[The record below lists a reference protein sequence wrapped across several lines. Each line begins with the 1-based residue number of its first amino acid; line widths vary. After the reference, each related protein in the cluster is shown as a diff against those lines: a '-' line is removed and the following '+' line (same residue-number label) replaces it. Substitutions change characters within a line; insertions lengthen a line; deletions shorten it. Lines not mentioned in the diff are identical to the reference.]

1 MAGTDWM
8 RPDPNLV
15 DRPPI
20 DLQTDRPHSAR
31 VYDYLLGGKDNF
43 PADREVAEADL
54 RANPASRVGPR
65 QNRAFLCR
73 AVRFLAAEAGIRQ
86 FLDVGTGIPTSPNTH
101 EVAQGVAPECRIVYV
116 DNDPIV
122 LAHARARL
130 ASSPE
135 GRTQYIDADLREP
148 QRILDSPQLRQTLD
162 LGQPVGL
169 LLFATMH
176 LVPDE
181 LDPYGIVARLVDPL
195 VPGSYLALSQITPD
209 FAPEAW
215 ERTKEIAGRGG
226 VTMRPRSRTDIAR
239 YFTGLEIVE
248 PGLQV
253 VHRWRPDPDEN
264 PDEIPDALVSMYGG
278 VARKP

>member
-130 ASSPE
+130 ASSSE

>member
-8 RPDPNLV
+8 RPDPNSV
-15 DRPPI
+15 DRPAI

-31 VYDYLLGGKDNF
+31 IYDYLLGGKDNF
-43 PADREVAEADL
+43 TADREVAEADL

-73 AVRFLAAEAGIRQ
+73 AVRYLAAEAGIRQ

-101 EVAQGVAPECRIVYV
+101 EVAQGVAPGCRIVYV

-181 LDPYGIVARLVDPL
+181 LDPYGIVARLVGPL

-239 YFTGLEIVE
+239 YFTGLEVVE

-264 PDEIPDALVSMYGG
+264 PDEIPDAQVSMYGG

>member
-8 RPDPNLV
+8 RPDPNLLE
-15 DRPPI
+15 RAPI

-43 PADREVAEADL
+43 PADREVAEADM

-65 QNRAFLCR
+65 QNRAFLRR
-73 AVRFLAAEAGIRQ
+73 AVTFLAAEAGLRQ
-86 FLDVGTGIPTSPNTH
+86 FLDIGTGIPTSPNTH
-101 EVAQGVAPECRIVYV
+101 EVAQGVAPECHVVYV

-122 LAHARARL
+122 LAHARAL
-130 ASSPE
+130 LTSSDQ
-135 GRTQYIDADLREP
+135 GRTQYIDADLRDPE
-148 QRILDSPQLRQTLD
+148 RILDSPQLRDTLD
-162 LGQPVGL
+162 LTQPVGL
-169 LLFATMH
+169 LMFATMH
-176 LVPDE
+176 LITDE
-181 LDPYGIVARLVDPL
+181 QDPYGIVARLIDPL

-226 VTMRPRSRTDIAR
+226 VTMRPRPRAEIAR
-239 YFTGLEIVE
+239 YFEGLEIIE

-253 VHRWRPDPDEN
+253 VHRWRPDPDER

>member
-1 MAGTDWM
+1 MASTDWM
-8 RPDPNLV
+8 RPDPNLLE
-15 DRPPI
+15 RAPI

-43 PADREVAEADL
+43 PADREVAEADM

-65 QNRAFLCR
+65 QNRAFLRR
-73 AVRFLAAEAGIRQ
+73 AVRYLTAEAGLRQ
-86 FLDVGTGIPTSPNTH
+86 FLDIGTGIPTSPNTH
-101 EVAQGVAPECRIVYV
+101 EVAQGVAPECRVVYV

-122 LAHARARL
+122 LAHARAL
-130 ASSPE
+130 LTSSPE

-148 QRILDSPQLRQTLD
+148 EQILASTQLRGTLD
-162 LGQPVGL
+162 LSQPVGL

-176 LVPDE
+176 LVADE
-181 LDPYGIVARLVDPL
+181 QDPYGIVGRLVDAL
-195 VPGSYLALSQITPD
+195 VPGSHLALSQITPD

-226 VTMRPRSRTDIAR
+226 VTMRPRARADIAR
-239 YFTGLEIVE
+239 YFEGLEIIE

-253 VHRWRPDPDEN
+253 VHHWRPDPDER
-264 PDEIPDALVSMYGG
+264 PDDIPDALVSMYGG
-278 VARKP
+278 VARKS

>member
-8 RPDPNLV
+8 RPDANLV
-15 DRPPI
+15 DRPPV
-20 DLQTDRPHSAR
+20 DLHTDRPHSAR

-43 PADREVAEADL
+43 QADREVAEADM

-122 LAHARARL
+122 LVHARARL
-130 ASSPE
+130 ASGTQ

-148 QRILDSPQLRQTLD
+148 QQILNSPQLTQTLD

-176 LVPDE
+176 LIPDE
-181 LDPYGIVARLVDPL
+181 LDPHGIVARLVEPL

-215 ERTKEIAGRGG
+215 EKTKEIAGRGG
-226 VTMRPRSRTDIAR
+226 VTMCPRPRTEIAR
-239 YFTGLEIVE
+239 YFSGLEIVE

>member
-15 DRPPI
+15 DRPAI

-73 AVRFLAAEAGIRQ
+73 AVRYLAAEAGIRQ

-169 LLFATMH
+169 LMFATMH

-181 LDPYGIVARLVDPL
+181 LDPYGIVARLVGPL

-239 YFTGLEIVE
+239 YFTGLEVVE

>member
-1 MAGTDWM
+1 MTDTDWM
-8 RPDPNLV
+8 RPDPSLV
-15 DRPPI
+15 ERAPI

-43 PADREVAEADL
+43 PADREVAEADM

-65 QNRAFLCR
+65 QNRAFLRR

-86 FLDVGTGIPTSPNTH
+86 FLDIGTGIPTSPNTH
-101 EVAQGVAPECRIVYV
+101 EVAQGVAPDSRIVYV

-122 LAHARARL
+122 LAHARAL
-130 ASSPE
+130 LTSSPQ
-135 GRTQYIDADLREP
+135 GRTQYIDADLLQP
-148 QRILDSPQLRQTLD
+148 ARILASRHLEETLD
-162 LGQPVGL
+162 LSQPVAL

-176 LVPDE
+176 LIPDE
-181 LDPYGIVARLVDPL
+181 QDPFGIVAGLVDVL

-215 ERTKEIAGRGG
+215 EKTKEIAGRGG
-226 VTMRPRSRTDIAR
+226 VTMRPRARADIAR
-239 YFTGLEIVE
+239 YFDGLDIVE

-253 VHRWRPDPDEN
+253 VHHWRPDPDET
-264 PDEIPDALVSMYGG
+264 PAEIPDALVSMYGG

>member
-1 MAGTDWM
+1 MTGTDWM
-8 RPDPNLV
+8 RPDPSLA
-15 DRPPI
+15 DRTPI

-43 PADREVAEADL
+43 PADREVAEADM

-65 QNRAFLCR
+65 QNRAFLRR

-101 EVAQGVAPECRIVYV
+101 EVAQGVAPESRIVYV

-122 LAHARARL
+122 LAHARAL
-130 ASSPE
+130 LTSSAE
-135 GRTQYIDADLREP
+135 GRTQYIDADLRDP
-148 QRILDSPQLRQTLD
+148 SRILTSHQLTGTLD
-162 LGQPVGL
+162 LTKPVGL

-181 LDPYGIVARLVDPL
+181 QDPYGIVARLVDAL

-209 FAPEAW
+209 FAPDAW
-215 ERTKEIAGRGG
+215 EKTKEIAGRGG
-226 VTMRPRSRTDIAR
+226 VTMRPRTRTDIAR
-239 YFTGLEIVE
+239 YFEGLEIVE

-253 VHRWRPDPDEN
+253 VHHWRPDPDER
-264 PDEIPDALVSMYGG
+264 PAEIPDALVSMYGG